1 MNVGFSLIFV
11 FILTHIFSREE
22 YAVFNVLFTISYL
35 LANSL
40 DFGMTATI
48 YSFVPG
54 LYKQKDD
61 NLYRFLKSSLVYQS
75 IFASIAVVILS
86 FSFPYIDR
94 EFLHTDAP
102 PHVLYMT
109 IFSVLLF
116 IWQNFVTNV
125 LFAAKKFFKA
135 NLYLNIANVIKTILL
150 LFLVFINSVNTASVI
165 FVFGIIGPI
174 LFFILLAI
182 EKKDRLFL
190 VMKAEVRREEF
201 RVGYTLTYFIAT
213 QFYNLAQRMDLFLLL
228 HFGLKAEAGDYGIA
242 QKIILTIITTIVSI
256 TQVLSEGFS
265 HITTKREANSHFKTG
280 FIYMLL
286 PSSLFAILYF
296 VPPSVYSFLFTEKFV
311 KVAPISQA
319 MSLSFILYSLASVPM
334 LFLLYSVK
342 KPVYILVTNILFFI
356 IVSAGS
362 YFTIPSL
369 GVMGPPYSLFA
380 AFLVMAIIMFGGT
393 AYEYQKLPEGKVS
406 A

>member
-22 YAVFNVLFTISYL
+22 YAIFNVLFTISYL

-75 IFASIAVVILS
+75 IFASIAIVILS
-86 FSFPYIDR
+86 FTFPYIDKN
-94 EFLHTDAP
+94 FLRTEAP

-109 IFSVLLF
+109 IASVLLF

-135 NLYLNIANVIKTILL
+135 NLYLNISNIIKTLL
-150 LFLVFINSVNTASVI
+150 LFFLVFINHVNTASVI
-165 FVFGIIGPI
+165 FVFGIVGPI

-190 VMKAEVRREEF
+190 LLKAEVRREEF

-280 FIYMLL
+280 FMYMLL
-286 PSSLFAILYF
+286 PCALFTILYF
-296 VPPSVYSFLFTEKFV
+296 VPPGIYGFLFTEKFV
-311 KVAPISQA
+311 KVAPISRA

-334 LFLLYSVK
+334 LFLLYTVK

-362 YFTIPSL
+362 YLTIPSL

-380 AFLVMAIIMFGGT
+380 AFLVMTIIMFGGT
-393 AYEYQKLPEGKVS
+393 AYEYQKLKD
-406 A
+406 